1 MTAIAMGQA
10 KTSPKVPPT
19 LKTRPTTAA
28 ASSSNLPEEA
38 PVATIQGLC
47 EKPPDSSATP
57 ADCQTVITRAQFE
70 KALNAVQPN
79 MPAARKKQFA
89 ENYVNVLL
97 LSEKGH
103 ELGLDTGADFEEQM
117 YLARIQL
124 LAKMAVERIQK
135 NSAQISENDI
145 ADYYKAH
152 PGDFR
157 TISFERLYVPKQKQV
172 ETAGQKPNDPDIQK
186 KREESEA
193 DMRQEAEKLRERAAA
208 GEDFPK
214 LQQEAYDA
222 ANYKVKAENTRV
234 DNARKNS
241 IPAGDAAIF
250 ELKKG
255 EVSPV
260 LNEPTGFL
268 VYKIEDKQDLPLANV
283 REEIA
288 RSVIAEKTKKAIEEL
303 QSSIKTTFD
312 ESYFATPAAPSLRN
326 PNELPVIPQPQ
337 PTGNK
342 PTGNK

>member
-1 MTAIAMGQA
+1 MTTIALGQGR
-10 KTSPKVPPT
+10 TSPKAPPT
-19 LKTRPTTAA
+19 LKTRP
-28 ASSSNLPEEA
+28 ASAGASTSNLPSDT
-38 PVATIQGLC
+38 PVVTIQGLC
-47 EKPPDSSATP
+47 EKPPNSSATP

-79 MPAARKKQFA
+79 MPPARKKPFA
-89 ENYVNVLL
+89 ENYINVLL

-124 LAKMAVERIQK
+124 LAKMAVERIQRD
-135 NSAQISENDI
+135 SAQISETDI

-152 PGDFR
+152 AADFR
-157 TISFERLYVPKQKQV
+157 AISFERLYVPKQKQI
-172 ETAGQKPNDPDIQK
+172 EGASQRPNDPDIQK

-193 DMRQEAEKLRERAAA
+193 GMRQEAEKLRERAAA
-208 GEDFPK
+208 GEDFRK
-214 LQQEAYDA
+214 LQQEAYDTA
-222 ANYKVKAENTRV
+222 DYKVKAENTRV

-241 IPAGDAAIF
+241 VPAGDAAIF
-250 ELKKG
+250 DLKKG

-268 VYKIEDKQDLPLANV
+268 IYKIEDKQDLPLASV
-283 REEIA
+283 REEIV
-288 RSVIAEKTKKAIEEL
+288 RSVVAEKTRKTIEEL

-312 ESYFATPAAPSLRN
+312 ESYFAVPAPPSLRN
-326 PNELPVIPQPQ
+326 PNELPVIPQQQ

-342 PTGNK
+342 